1 MEYRKLPHGEENISV
16 LGLGS
21 SSIGGAGEK
30 EIAQAAEMAVEN
42 GINYF
47 DLASGDDKPFS
58 VYGQVFSG
66 LRDKVYYQIHF
77 GADYTTG
84 EYGWTTSLDKIKK
97 SIDWQLKSLKT
108 DYIDFGFIHCIDEES
123 DLKKYIKGGVL
134 DHIKALQDQGVI
146 RHIGLSSHTP
156 RLAEKVRSVLILP
169 MTIRK
174 ESMVSER

>member
-1 MEYRKLPHGEENISV
+1 MEYRKLPHGGEKISV

-21 SSIGGAGEK
+21 ISIGGSGEK

-58 VYGQVFSG
+58 VYGQIFSG

-84 EYGWTTSLDKIKK
+84 EYGWTTSLNKIKK

-108 DYIDFGFIHCIDEES
+108 DYIDFGFIHCIDEVS
-123 DLKKYIKGGVL
+123 DWEHYQKNGGFDDL
-134 DHIKALQDQGVI
+134 MKLHEQGFV
-146 RHIGLSSHTP
+146 RHIGLSSHSPATII
-156 RLAEKVRSVLILP
+156 KVLNEAPVD
-169 MTIRK
+169 
-174 ESMVSER
+174 